1 MSDEPWPATDDFWLP
16 LVDEPIGD
24 IVAGVEAEQP
34 ELGDMLDSPQKLL
47 AFRTFAYIRVGLV
60 LGRALMERDDDAGEG
75 AETWAER
82 LAREPDVR
90 EELEREVLQVAEEVA
105 SEFEGDESLGPDEAA
120 RSRFRAFAKRT
131 LEDA

>member
-24 IVAGVEAEQP
+24 IVAGIEADHP
-34 ELGDMLDSPQKLL
+34 ELGGVLDSPQKLL

-60 LGRALMERDDDAGEG
+60 LGRALMEREDGEG
-75 AETWAER
+75 QGTETWVEA
-82 LAREPDVR
+82 LAREPGVR
-90 EELEREVLQVAEEVA
+90 GELEREVLQVADEVA
-105 SEFEGDESLGPDEAA
+105 AEFEGDEPLGPDEDA

-131 LEDA
+131 LEDG

>member
-24 IVAGVEAEQP
+24 IAAGIETAHP
-34 ELGDMLDSPQKLL
+34 ELGDVLDSPQKLL

-60 LGRALMERDDDAGEG
+60 LGRALMERENGGGHGD
-75 AETWAER
+75 ETWVEA
-82 LAREPDVR
+82 LAREPAVR
-90 EELEREVLQVAEEVA
+90 EELEREVVQVAEEVA
-105 SEFEGDESLGPDEAA
+105 AEFQDDESAGPDDAA

-131 LEDA
+131 LDDG

>member
-24 IVAGVEAEQP
+24 IVAGIEADHP
-34 ELGDMLDSPQKLL
+34 ELGGVLDSPQKLL

-60 LGRALMERDDDAGEG
+60 LGRALMEREDGEGQG
-75 AETWAER
+75 AETWAEA
-82 LAREPDVR
+82 LAREPGVR
-90 EELEREVLQVAEEVA
+90 EELEREVLQVADEVA
-105 SEFEGDESLGPDEAA
+105 AEFEGDEPLGPDEDA

-131 LEDA
+131 LEDG

>member
-24 IVAGVEAEQP
+24 IVAGIEADHP
-34 ELGDMLDSPQKLL
+34 ELGGVLDSPQKLL

-60 LGRALMERDDDAGEG
+60 LGRALMEREDGEG
-75 AETWAER
+75 QGTETWAEA
-82 LAREPDVR
+82 LAREPGVR
-90 EELEREVLQVAEEVA
+90 EELEREVLQVADEVA
-105 SEFEGDESLGPDEAA
+105 AEFEGDEPLGPDEDA

-131 LEDA
+131 LEDG